1 MMEEMNEQ
9 SLEFTETIRGVQ
21 YDKSL
26 HEAMSLNKQLNHK
39 YCFNLDRH
47 SSNFYLKIGATGKLM
62 MFLWVKW
69 NNVDFLQFSALD
81 IWFTVF

>member
-9 SLEFTETIRGVQ
+9 NLGFTETTGGIQ

-26 HEAMSLNKQLNHK
+26 HEAMSLNKQLDHK

-47 SSNFYLKIGATGKLM
+47 SSNFYLKIGATGKLL
-62 MFLWVKW
+62 MF
-69 NNVDFLQFSALD
+69 
-81 IWFTVF
+81 